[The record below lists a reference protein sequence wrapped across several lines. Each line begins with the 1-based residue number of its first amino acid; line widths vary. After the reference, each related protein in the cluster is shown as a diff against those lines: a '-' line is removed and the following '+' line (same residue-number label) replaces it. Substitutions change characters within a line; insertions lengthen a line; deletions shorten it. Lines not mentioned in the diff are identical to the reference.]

1 VAAPNQAEWLEL
13 FFGAARIG
21 AVVVTLNVRYRE
33 SELIYMLNQS
43 EARLLVSA
51 ARVGEMDFERF
62 YRERRDRI
70 PNLERVFYLAGGAA
84 GERYQDLLADPA
96 APAAGEVTPSDPA
109 VILYTSGT
117 TGTPKGAVLTHASML
132 GAGRAQTARLGT
144 DEQDA
149 YASAMP
155 LNHVGGITCTITSA
169 LIGGSSVLLAPAF
182 SPAGALRDISER
194 GATVFSG
201 VPTMWTLVLGHESFP
216 KRDTSSV
223 RVAVVG
229 GSNADPTLCAAIVA
243 GFPSARLTNLYGLSE
258 VSGACVL
265 SAPDDDA
272 ATVAQ
277 TLGTPLDGV
286 QARVIDPAGADVAPG
301 ADGELLVRG
310 PGTAAGY
317 WRMPAESA
325 EVFLPDGWVAT
336 GDIVVQRPDGHLV
349 IRGRRKELF
358 LQGGY
363 NVYPVEVENVLTA
376 HPDVAMAAGIGV
388 PHPVLGEVG
397 RYYVLP
403 VAGRRPSAA
412 ELAAFCADRLADYKV
427 PRQFEFVEQL
437 PTTPSGKVAKAELRA
452 RYRE

>member
-1 VAAPNQAEWLEL
+1 
-13 FFGAARIG
+13 
-21 AVVVTLNVRYRE
+21 
-33 SELIYMLNQS
+33 
-43 EARLLVSA
+43 
-51 ARVGEMDFERF
+51 
-62 YRERRDRI
+62 
-70 PNLERVFYLAGGAA
+70 
-84 GERYQDLLADPA
+84 
-96 APAAGEVTPSDPA
+96 
-109 VILYTSGT
+109 
-117 TGTPKGAVLTHASML
+117 
-132 GAGRAQTARLGT
+132 T

-223 RVAVVG
+223 RVAVVR

-301 ADGELLVRG
+301 ADGELLG
-310 PGTAAGY
+310 
-317 WRMPAESA
+317 
-325 EVFLPDGWVAT
+325 
-336 GDIVVQRPDGHLV
+336 
-349 IRGRRKELF
+349 RKELF